1 MKKLWA
7 VLLLLVASGQVFADE
22 GMWVLKELNKQNLA
36 RMKELGFTPSYEQLY
51 SETGPCVANAV
62 VIFGGGCT
70 GITVSNEGLVFTNHH
85 CGFGSIQQLSS
96 VEHDYLKDGFVS
108 QSKEEEL
115 PVPGLTVRYLRE
127 TVDVSDRINS
137 EIASIKEE
145 HLRLAAADSIGQAMA
160 DSVGNTEFQSAD
172 VVPFYNNNKYFL
184 IVYDVYNDVRMVFA
198 PPSSVGKFGGDTD
211 NWIWPRHTGDFSVFR
226 IYAGRDNNPAAYS
239 PDNVPYRPRRH
250 FAISTRGVKEGDFT
264 MIYGFPGSTQ
274 QYILSDA
281 VDYVQNLSDPMKI
294 DLRTRRLDIISAA
307 QEADPKVR
315 IQYAAKHAGIANAWK
330 KWQGEVAGL
339 KRMNTLAA
347 KRDYERRFAEWA
359 ADKPEYAGLLDSM
372 RAAYARGR
380 EPYFHQ
386 ELLSESI
393 RSLELYPLVRHGV
406 LSSSW
411 RRGEDNAIAEQRRIK
426 RAAFL
431 KDYDPAVD
439 RALVKSAL
447 RGFADYCPEGFSAE
461 AQAEIDRHGGMDAYA
476 DYVFDHTRMLLPQE
490 EIERLDSA
498 AVVSDP
504 IYRFVVLFDGKRAP
518 EYYRRNLSNISDIE
532 RWYRPYLRALRA
544 FDPDRAFFPDA
555 NLTLRVAY
563 GTVAGYEYA
572 DGEYHTPQTT
582 LDGIIAK
589 DNPEIYDYDIPQRLR
604 DLYASKEYGRWGV
617 EIDGRR
623 TVPVC
628 FLASNQTTGGNSGS
642 PVLNGRGELIGINF
656 DRNWEGVG
664 GDIQYL
670 PDYQRSII
678 VDIRYVLFIM
688 DKYAGAGYLLDEME
702 IEE

>member
-1 MKKLWA
+1 MKRGILTVLTA
-7 VLLLLVASGQVFADE
+7 VFASLAAVADE
-22 GMWVLKELNKQNLA
+22 GMWLPSLIGERIKDMRSKGFRLTAEDIYSVNKA
-36 RMKELGFTPSYEQLY
+36 SMKD
-51 SETGPCVANAV
+51 AV
-62 VIFGGGCT
+62 VLFGRGCT
-70 GITVSNEGLVFTNHH
+70 GEIVSAEGLLLTNHH
-85 CGFGSIQQLSS
+85 CGYGAIQSHSTLD
-96 VEHDYLKDGFVS
+96 HDYLTYGFWARS
-108 QSKEEEL
+108 RDEEL
-115 PVPGLTVRYLRE
+115 PNERLTVRILVRME
-127 TVDVSDRINS
+127 DVTDRIAAGADKLKLIQAARA
-137 EIASIKEE
+137 EGPGYDASVEE
-145 HLRLAAADSIGQAMA
+145 MYY
-160 DSVGNTEFQSAD
+160 GNQSFLFVYQEFS
-172 VVPFYNNNKYFL
+172 
-184 IVYDVYNDVRMVFA
+184 DVRLVGA
-198 PPSSVGKFGGDTD
+198 PPSSIGKFGGDTD

-239 PDNVPYRPRRH
+239 SDNVPYRPRRH

-411 RRGEDNAIAEQRRIK
+411 RRGEDDAVAEQRRIK

-656 DRNWEGVG
+656 DRTWRSTMS
-664 GDIQYL
+664 DIAFD
-670 PDYQRSII
+670 PTICRNIT
-678 VDIRYVLFIM
+678 VDIRYVLFVI
-688 DKYAGAGYLLDEME
+688 DKVGGASYLIDEME
-702 IEE
+702 VR